1 MKRTKEVL
9 NRVDNYLRLMRY
21 NYTGLEKLS
30 RLEILN
36 DYYNTKKVN
45 ASTETFNI
53 KIECA
58 EELAKDGKLVLPLKV
73 RGVFLTEGRPKA
85 KYYSREELMKAESNP
100 VNQKFP
106 LILDHF
112 DNQAG
117 KVIGM
122 VDKISYDESILGL
135 RWWGHINDET
145 FARNVLDG
153 AITDVSAT
161 IYSTGITTP
170 EHGLVAKDL
179 TFKELSLVFKGAEKN
194 NSIEAYDIDVEV
206 YKKQN
211 DGKKRI
217 WL

>member
-9 NRVDNYLRLMRY
+9 NRVDDYLRLMRFKY
-21 NYTGLEKLS
+21 SELEKLS

-36 DYYNTKKVN
+36 DYYNTKKLN
-45 ASTETFNI
+45 ANTETFNV

-58 EELAKDGKLVLPLKV
+58 EQLADGKLKLPLKV
-73 RGVFLTEGRPKA
+73 RGVFLTEGRPRA
-85 KYYSREELMKAESNP
+85 KYYTKEELSKAENNP
-100 VNQKFP
+100 VNQNFP
-106 LILDHF
+106 LMLDHK
-112 DNQAG
+112 DNEAG

-122 VDKISYDESILGL
+122 VDKISYDESISGL

-161 IYSTGITTP
+161 IFSTSDSSQ

-179 TFKELSLVFKGAEKN
+179 TFKELSLVMKGAEPN
-194 NSIEAYDIDVEV
+194 NFIEVD
-206 YKKQN
+206 K
-211 DGKKRI
+211 
-217 WL
+217 